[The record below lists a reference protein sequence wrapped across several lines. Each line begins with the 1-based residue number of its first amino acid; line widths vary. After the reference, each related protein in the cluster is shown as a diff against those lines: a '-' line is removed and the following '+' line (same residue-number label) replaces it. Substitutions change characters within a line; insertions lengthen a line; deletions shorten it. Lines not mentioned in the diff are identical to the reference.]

1 MWGTSGDLKGVQ
13 NSIGEFGGPRDARS
27 TGPRILAD
35 ATDVSKPPFCKEPH
49 PHAGSSGPFR
59 GSVGSSDLHGTWQVY
74 TSPKSYVGRGGCTR
88 ALNPTR
94 DLAACMVRDAGED
107 VWCQGLTPAGGRVP
121 HLLQVG
127 GEAPQQPEPKP
138 PRAGSGSPTPD
149 SESL

>member
-1 MWGTSGDLKGVQ
+1 MCGTSGDLKGVQ

-35 ATDVSKPPFCKEPH
+35 ATDVSKSPFCKEPH

-127 GEAPQQPEPKP
+127 GEAPQQPEPKL